1 MLIQIFSLVL
11 HFATGLV
18 AGTCLLRMY
27 MHLMGINL
35 SRSGGNPLAPFIFT
49 ITNWIVLP
57 VRRFVPALGRLDTAS
72 LVAAY
77 AVLLAKHSLLWIVA
91 GASSDW
97 LGLFINAGFEMLSV
111 ILSSLMWMVI
121 GYALMSW
128 FSAAAEIRY
137 FLAQLIEPLLIPI
150 RRVLPQMG
158 GVDLSPIALLLLIQI
173 AEIVLHGLRAQ
184 VVLYTRQKE
193 AFMLLK
199 RPWLVIGLAA
209 ATLQL
214 ASLKVAA
221 QTAATPAT
229 LPAVATIAV
238 LDVPRYMGTWYEIA
252 KFPNRFQAKC
262 VANTRAQ
269 YLAQTDG
276 SVQVLNSCTTT
287 DGSTI
292 DALGKAIQVGAA
304 TSPKLQVRFAPAW
317 LSWLPMVW
325 GDYWVIDLDT
335 DYQLA
340 AVSDAKREYLW
351 VLSRTPQTNAKA
363 YEALLDRLKAQH
375 FDVKKLEPTPQ
386 R

>member
-1 MLIQIFSLVL
+1 
-11 HFATGLV
+11 
-18 AGTCLLRMY
+18 
-27 MHLMGINL
+27 
-35 SRSGGNPLAPFIFT
+35 
-49 ITNWIVLP
+49 
-57 VRRFVPALGRLDTAS
+57 
-72 LVAAY
+72 
-77 AVLLAKHSLLWIVA
+77 
-91 GASSDW
+91 
-97 LGLFINAGFEMLSV
+97 
-111 ILSSLMWMVI
+111 
-121 GYALMSW
+121 
-128 FSAAAEIRY
+128 
-137 FLAQLIEPLLIPI
+137 
-150 RRVLPQMG
+150 
-158 GVDLSPIALLLLIQI
+158 
-173 AEIVLHGLRAQ
+173 
-184 VVLYTRQKE
+184 
-193 AFMLLK
+193 MLLK

-214 ASLKVAA
+214 ASLKAAA

-229 LPAVATIAV
+229 LPAVATIAA

-262 VANTRAQ
+262 VANTRAR

-276 SVQVLNSCTTT
+276 SVQVLNSCTTA

-325 GDYWVIDLDT
+325 GDYWVIDLDA

-351 VLSRTPQTNAKA
+351 VLSRTPQVNAKA
-363 YEALLDRLKAQH
+363 YDALLERLKAQH